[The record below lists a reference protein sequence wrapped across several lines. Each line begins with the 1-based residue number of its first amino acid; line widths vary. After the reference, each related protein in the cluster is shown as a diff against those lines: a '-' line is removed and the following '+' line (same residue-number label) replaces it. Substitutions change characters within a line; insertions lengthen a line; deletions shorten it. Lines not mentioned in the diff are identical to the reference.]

1 MTAAEQAIQA
11 LPAAA
16 RGSLPDRLAAVF
28 DASIAQ
34 LRAAGVAIDARAS
47 LAALVA
53 EIVRDATARALNPFG
68 GTGSRSESQWIERPI
83 FVSPPSP
90 PASFSALLAR
100 ARTAAAAAVSAVVSP
115 AGAPAVPYSPA
126 LIAAVTRGG
135 AAARPD
141 LTATARALDRVP
153 ASVRDFSNAVQRAR
167 MIQDAEKRSRLMK
180 IGAVV
185 VGGLAL
191 VYFARRRA
199 R

>member
-1 MTAAEQAIQA
+1 MTAAESAILA

-28 DASIAQ
+28 DSSIQQ

-53 EIVRDATARALNPFG
+53 EIARDAAARALNPFG

-83 FVSPPSP
+83 FVAPPSP
-90 PASFSALLAR
+90 PASFSSLLAR
-100 ARTAAAAAVSAVVSP
+100 ARNAAAAAVSAVVSP

-126 LIAAVTRGG
+126 LIAAVARQG
-135 AAARPD
+135 AAARRD
-141 LTATARALDRVP
+141 FTATRRALDNVP
-153 ASVRDFSNAVQRAR
+153 ASVRDFSNAVRRAR
-167 MIQDAEKRSRLMK
+167 EVQDAEKKSRVMK

-191 VYFARRRA
+191 VYFLRGRK
-199 R
+199 

>member
-16 RGSLPDRLAAVF
+16 RASLPDRLAAVF
-28 DASIAQ
+28 DSSISQ

-53 EIVRDATARALNPFG
+53 EIARDAAARGLNPFG
-68 GTGSRSESQWIERPI
+68 ASSSRSESQWIERPI

-90 PASFSALLAR
+90 PASFSSLLAR
-100 ARTAAAAAVSAVVSP
+100 ARSAAAAAVSAVVSP

-135 AAARPD
+135 AAARRD
-141 LTATARALDRVP
+141 FTATRRALDTVP
-153 ASVRDFSNAVQRAR
+153 ASVRDFAGAVQRAR
-167 MIQDAEKRSRLMK
+167 EIQDAEKRSRLMK
-180 IGAVV
+180 LGAAV

-191 VYFARRRA
+191 VYFLRRRA